1 MAENR
6 KEILY
11 KEFLKNFPNFKS
23 MVRSYYLTDENTLKI
38 YTKQKKKFYFTITE
52 NGFDLSS

>member
-1 MAENR
+1 MAEDR

-23 MVRSYYLTDENTLKI
+23 MVNSYYQKGENTLKI
-38 YTKQKKKFYFTITE
+38 YTKQKKKFYFTVTD

>member
-11 KEFLKNFPNFKS
+11 KEFLKNFPNFQS
-23 MVRSYYLTDENTLKI
+23 MVKSYYLTDENTLKI
-38 YTKQKKKFYFTITE
+38 YTKQRKKFYFTVTE